1 MATEKKR
8 RGESGQKN
16 AANKPFRLNGRPP
29 DWAAQRVGAY
39 NVGPKQMGA
48 HLARAAIGTI
58 LVQRL
63 GFFPGF
69 EPSHVL
75 DDRMSK
81 SLDRCPVASAVFDGI
96 SG

>member
-58 LVQRL
+58 LVQ
-63 GFFPGF
+63 
-69 EPSHVL
+69 PSHVL

-81 SLDRCPVASAVFDGI
+81 SLDRCPIASAVFDGI

>member
-63 GFFPGF
+63 GFRT
-69 EPSHVL
+69 EPRARRPDEQES
-75 DDRMSK
+75 R
-81 SLDRCPVASAVFDGI
+81 PVPHRECRVRRHQRLRN
-96 SG
+96 